1 MVDKKRIY
9 WAIIAI
15 IWIAYVVLHFIST
28 KNLDLFLPA
37 NYQFLTGIE
46 LKYILTMT
54 LPFVLMYVVWMAN
67 FSEKSFNRVILCV
80 STFVCG
86 VIFITDLLAIS
97 KGSYGGY
104 TQSSFISWFMGGYE
118 QYKATQLTSKGF
130 FQEANVIGA
139 LLFTLLPLL
148 YKVLYEVKRK
158 WPVMILIVIHSL
170 CMMIVGTRV
179 ATLGTIAVAVIAFI
193 GYLIILL
200 LKQGRLQV
208 VSLAFMA
215 FMIAFC
221 SLVFP

>member
-1 MVDKKRIY
+1 MCIRDR
-9 WAIIAI
+9 
-15 IWIAYVVLHFIST
+15 
-28 KNLDLFLPA
+28 
-37 NYQFLTGIE
+37 
-46 LKYILTMT
+46 
-54 LPFVLMYVVWMAN
+54 
-67 FSEKSFNRVILCV
+67 
-80 STFVCG
+80 
-86 VIFITDLLAIS
+86 
-97 KGSYGGY
+97 
-104 TQSSFISWFMGGYE
+104 
-118 QYKATQLTSKGF
+118 YKATQLTSKGF

-148 YKVLYEVKRK
+148 YKVLYEVTRK

-221 SLVFP
+221 SLVFPYSPAIKHQQENAVQIQSNREDNQVIPDSVSYTHLDVYKRQV